1 MNWFELAIE
10 DRRLLVQQASTVS
23 GINAKALEKDLWV
36 TLVLLAVFK
45 TTCASSLHFKGGT
58 SLSKAWQVIDRFS
71 EDIDLSIDRSFYGFA
86 EELSFT
92 QIRKLKRISSEFVST
107 AFKADLE
114 NTLLEMGVPRQVFT
128 VQATPIPP
136 TRKDTVDPQEL
147 VIAYVSIL
155 ENVDYLPNTIKV
167 ELSARAIKD
176 ASHLREVNSLLEN
189 ALPQVEVLANRFEVS
204 AMAPQITLLEKVF
217 LLHEE
222 FTKHPAEMRH
232 LRMSRHLYDLYRL
245 SESKFAE
252 SALQDIPLFER
263 IVAHRK
269 HYIRQAGIDYT
280 HHGRQSLSCIPPDH
294 LLDHYRGDYE
304 KMTQNMIYG
313 KAPAFTELISRL
325 KMLQDSLALPT
336 NSPSSTP

>member
-1 MNWFELAIE
+1 MDLQKSC
-10 DRRLLVQQASTVS
+10 LL
-23 GINAKALEKDLWV
+23 L
-36 TLVLLAVFK
+36 
-45 TTCASSLHFKGGT
+45 
-58 SLSKAWQVIDRFS
+58 
-71 EDIDLSIDRSFYGFA
+71 
-86 EELSFT
+86 

-107 AFKADLE
+107 DFKEALE
-114 NTLLEMGVPRQVFT
+114 MTLLEMGGPAQLFSVY
-128 VQATPIPP
+128 ATPIPE
-136 TRKDTVDPQEL
+136 TRRDTVDPQEL

-167 ELSARAIKD
+167 ELSARAVKD
-176 ASHLREVNSLLEN
+176 ASHLRVVNSLIEN
-189 ALPQVEVLANRFEVS
+189 ALPQLEVLGNRFEVC
-204 AMAPQITLLEKVF
+204 AIAPQITLLEKAF

-222 FTKHPAEMRH
+222 FTKHPSEMRH
-232 LRMSRHLYDLYRL
+232 LRISRHLYDLYRL

-252 SALQDIPLFER
+252 SALQDLPLFER

-269 HYIRQAGIDYT
+269 LYIRQAGIDYS

-325 KMLQDSLALPT
+325 KFLQDSLAAFT
-336 NSPSSTP
+336 NSSSSTP

>member
-10 DRRLLVQQASTVS
+10 ERRLLVQQASTVS

-45 TTCASSLHFKGGT
+45 TTYAPSLHFKGGT

-71 EDIDLSIDRSFYGFA
+71 EDIDLSIDRSFYGFG

-107 AFKADLE
+107 DFKEALE
-114 NTLLEMGVPRQVFT
+114 MTLLEMGVPAQLFSVHG
-128 VQATPIPP
+128 TPIPE
-136 TRKDTVDPQEL
+136 TRRDTVDPQEL
-147 VIAYVSIL
+147 VIGYVSIL

-176 ASHLREVNSLLEN
+176 ASHLREVNSLIEN
-189 ALPQVEVLANRFEVS
+189 ALPQVEVLGNRFEVS
-204 AMAPQITLLEKVF
+204 AMAPQITFLEKVF

-222 FTKHPAEMRH
+222 FTKKASEMRH

-245 SESKFAE
+245 SEYAE
-252 SALQDIPLFER
+252 LALQDLPLFER
-263 IVAHRK
+263 IVARRK
-269 HYIRQAGIDYT
+269 HYIRQTGIDYS
-280 HHGRQSLSCIPPDH
+280 HHGRQSLSCIPPNH
-294 LLDHYRGDYE
+294 LLDHYRDDYE

-313 KAPAFTELISRL
+313 KAPAFTALISRL
-325 KMLQDSLALPT
+325 KMLQDRLAAPT
-336 NSPSSTP
+336 NSSSSTL